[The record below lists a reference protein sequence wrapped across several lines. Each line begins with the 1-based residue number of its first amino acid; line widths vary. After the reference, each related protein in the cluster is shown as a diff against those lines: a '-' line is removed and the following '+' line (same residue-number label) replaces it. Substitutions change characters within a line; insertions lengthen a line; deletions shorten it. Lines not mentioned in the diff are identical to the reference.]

1 MYSLCRIVVGASQYA
16 QSAVKLMQN
25 KIPRMQKKARPIRS
39 SSYLIIII
47 AS

>member
-25 KIPRMQKKARPIRS
+25 KIPRVQKRRGQSEAAVI
-39 SSYLIIII
+39 
-47 AS
+47 